1 MATACNFSKSARI
14 DLINGLTTKGDMIS
28 CDEVYVT
35 VDDKKVERNTFTFGE
50 AFDINFNDI
59 KGFKRVDGKVF
70 PGMEVIVLGESGDTV
85 FTASDLYKG
94 KPEGFE
100 QPAILLTGKLVV
112 ARPVHSGKNYKM
124 VVNIWDKNDKGSFSA
139 NFNFNV
145 IPNKDVKVE
154 PSQVTYDEIY
164 LFSKDKGKV
173 INDNKITSND
183 ENYLLFEGL
192 SGFSETDG
200 KVYPGL
206 SMIVTD
212 SVGAEI
218 LKYDD
223 LLTDYSSKGLDVNNF
238 KDRVLSSFVI
248 PPAEIKNPI
257 HLKVLIWD
265 KKSTAKISAS
275 ADLKYQ
281 K

>member
-1 MATACNFSKSARI
+1 
-14 DLINGLTTKGDMIS
+14 
-28 CDEVYVT
+28 
-35 VDDKKVERNTFTFGE
+35 
-50 AFDINFNDI
+50 
-59 KGFKRVDGKVF
+59 
-70 PGMEVIVLGESGDTV
+70 
-85 FTASDLYKG
+85 
-94 KPEGFE
+94 
-100 QPAILLTGKLVV
+100 
-112 ARPVHSGKNYKM
+112 M